1 MGYLAQHQDLMSGNT
16 IYEEVRTAK
25 SEIIEMERQIRALEL
40 EISTLTGDALQ
51 MKLDTYHRLTAA
63 FERADGYSYKSELVG
78 VLKGLGFTEDEF
90 QKPVDAL
97 SGGQKTRVSLGKL
110 LLTKPDI
117 LLLDEPT
124 NHLDMN
130 SIFHLAAVS
139 HGNTFGNL
147 FNSFNKSFANLFLK
161 GTKSSLK
168 NGTLRN
174 YIRYI
179 ACSKLADCKNSFFR
193 SADLTCDQ

>member
-1 MGYLAQHQDLMSGNT
+1 MILACHNLTKSFGEQVIVNKGSFHIEDREKAALVGLNGAGKSTILKMIVGELNSDDGDVILTKGKTMGYLAQHQDLMSGNT

-110 LLTKPDI
+110 LLK
-117 LLLDEPT
+117 
-124 NHLDMN
+124 
-130 SIFHLAAVS
+130 
-139 HGNTFGNL
+139 
-147 FNSFNKSFANLFLK
+147 
-161 GTKSSLK
+161 
-168 NGTLRN
+168 
-174 YIRYI
+174 
-179 ACSKLADCKNSFFR
+179 
-193 SADLTCDQ
+193 